1 MRTAG
6 IHQAVFFYII
16 MNPIINIKNLSKSF
30 IDESSNEN
38 TMILHH
44 IDFHMNDG
52 EFVSLIGPSG
62 CGKSTL
68 LNIISGLDN
77 PDNGEINISDIQSN
91 NRLGKLS
98 YMQQKD
104 LLLPWKTVLD
114 NSILGLEVQNENK
127 RVSEQKAVELLETF
141 GLSGYEN
148 YYPNQI
154 SGGMRQRASFL
165 RTILT
170 NNKILLLDEP
180 FSALDSITRSQ
191 MQKWLL
197 KLWEQ
202 FNKTILLVTH
212 DIDEAIFLSDRIYV
226 MQNNTTNSIQIINV
240 ELPRPRTRE
249 IVLESSFIKIK
260 KAILPLIET

>member
-1 MRTAG
+1 
-6 IHQAVFFYII
+6 
-16 MNPIINIKNLSKSF
+16 MNPIIDIKSLSKSYV
-30 IDESSNEN
+30 DESSNEN
-38 TMILHH
+38 TLILDN
-44 IDFHMNDG
+44 IDFQINDG

-68 LNIISGLDN
+68 LNIISGLNN
-77 PDNGEINISDIQSN
+77 PDNGEIIISGIESKD
-91 NRLGKLS
+91 RLGKLS

-104 LLLPWKTVLD
+104 LLLPWKTILD
-114 NSILGLEVQNENK
+114 NSILGLELQNENK
-127 RVSEQKAVELLETF
+127 TISETKAIKLLDTF

-148 YYPNQI
+148 YYPDQI

-197 KLWEQ
+197 QLWEQ

-226 MQNNTTNSIQIINV
+226 MQNNNLNSIQIINV
-240 ELPRPRTRE
+240 NLPRPRPQE
-249 IVLESSFIKIK
+249 IVLDNSFITIK
-260 KAILPLIET
+260 KEILPLIQN

>member
-1 MRTAG
+1 
-6 IHQAVFFYII
+6 
-16 MNPIINIKNLSKSF
+16 MNSIINIKNLTKSF
-30 IDESSNEN
+30 FDQSSNMN
-38 TMILHH
+38 RLILDS
-44 IDFHMNDG
+44 IDFHIDDG

-68 LNIISGLDN
+68 LNIISGLDD
-77 PDNGEINISDIQSN
+77 PDNGEISITDIEIQ

-104 LLLPWKTVLD
+104 LLLPWKTILD
-114 NSILGLEVQNENK
+114 NTILGLEVQNQNK
-127 RVSEQKAVELLETF
+127 DISKNKATALLETF
-141 GLSGYEN
+141 GLSGYEH

-170 NNKILLLDEP
+170 DKKILLLDEP

-197 KLWEQ
+197 ILWKQ

-226 MQNNTTNSIQIINV
+226 MQNNSSNSMEIV
-240 ELPRPRTRE
+240 SVDLPRPRKGE
-249 IVLESSFIKIK
+249 IVLDNSFLKIK
-260 KAILPLIET
+260 REILPLIEN

>member
-1 MRTAG
+1 
-6 IHQAVFFYII
+6 

-114 NSILGLEVQNENK
+114 
-127 RVSEQKAVELLETF
+127 
-141 GLSGYEN
+141 LS
-148 YYPNQI
+148 
-154 SGGMRQRASFL
+154 
-165 RTILT
+165 
-170 NNKILLLDEP
+170 
-180 FSALDSITRSQ
+180 
-191 MQKWLL
+191 
-197 KLWEQ
+197 
-202 FNKTILLVTH
+202 
-212 DIDEAIFLSDRIYV
+212 
-226 MQNNTTNSIQIINV
+226 
-240 ELPRPRTRE
+240 
-249 IVLESSFIKIK
+249 
-260 KAILPLIET
+260 LIHI

>member
-1 MRTAG
+1 
-6 IHQAVFFYII
+6 
-16 MNPIINIKNLSKSF
+16 MNPIIDIKSLSKSYV
-30 IDESSNEN
+30 DESSNEN
-38 TMILHH
+38 TLILDN
-44 IDFHMNDG
+44 IDFQINDG

-68 LNIISGLDN
+68 LNIISGLNN
-77 PDNGEINISDIQSN
+77 PDNGEIIISGIESKD
-91 NRLGKLS
+91 RLGKLS

-104 LLLPWKTVLD
+104 LLLPWKTILD
-114 NSILGLEVQNENK
+114 NSILGLELQNENK
-127 RVSEQKAVELLETF
+127 TISETKAIKLLDTF

-148 YYPNQI
+148 YYPDQI

-197 KLWEQ
+197 QLWEQ

-212 DIDEAIFLSDRIYV
+212 DIDVAIFLSDRIYV
-226 MQNNTTNSIQIINV
+226 MQNNNLNSIQIINV
-240 ELPRPRTRE
+240 DLPRPRPQE
-249 IVLESSFIKIK
+249 IVLDNSFITIK
-260 KAILPLIET
+260 KEILPLIQN

>member
-30 IDESSNEN
+30 IDESSKEN

-114 NSILGLEVQNENK
+114 NSILGLEVQNEN
-127 RVSEQKAVELLETF
+127 RHVSEQKALELLETF

-148 YYPNQI
+148 YYPNVQLETKTTYKNGI
-154 SGGMRQRASFL
+154 EDGLWEFCNRDGSL
-165 RTILT
+165 
-170 NNKILLLDEP
+170 NKI
-180 FSALDSITRSQ
+180 
-191 MQKWLL
+191 
-197 KLWEQ
+197 
-202 FNKTILLVTH
+202 
-212 DIDEAIFLSDRIYV
+212 
-226 MQNNTTNSIQIINV
+226 
-240 ELPRPRTRE
+240 
-249 IVLESSFIKIK
+249 
-260 KAILPLIET
+260 ET

>member
-1 MRTAG
+1 
-6 IHQAVFFYII
+6 
-16 MNPIINIKNLSKSF
+16 MNPIINIKNLTKSF
-30 IDESSNEN
+30 FDESSNEN
-38 TMILHH
+38 TLILDC
-44 IDFHMNDG
+44 IDFHIHDG

-68 LNIISGLDN
+68 LNIISGLND
-77 PDNGEINISDIQSN
+77 PDNGEISITDIETQ

-104 LLLPWKTVLD
+104 LLLPWKTILD
-114 NSILGLEVQNENK
+114 NTILGLEIQNENK
-127 RVSEQKAVELLETF
+127 DISKNKATKLLETF
-141 GLSGYEN
+141 GLNGYEN

-170 NNKILLLDEP
+170 DKKILLLDEP

-197 KLWEQ
+197 TLWKQ
-202 FNKTILLVTH
+202 FTKTILLVTH

-226 MQNNTTNSIQIINV
+226 MQNKSSNSMEIVNV
-240 ELPRPRTRE
+240 DLPRPRNGE
-249 IVLESSFIKIK
+249 IVLDDSFLKIK
-260 KAILPLIET
+260 KEIFPLIES

>member
-1 MRTAG
+1 
-6 IHQAVFFYII
+6 
-16 MNPIINIKNLSKSF
+16 MNPIIDIKSLSKSYV
-30 IDESSNEN
+30 DESSNEN
-38 TMILHH
+38 TLILDN
-44 IDFHMNDG
+44 IDFQINDG

-68 LNIISGLDN
+68 LNIISGLNN
-77 PDNGEINISDIQSN
+77 PDNGEIIISGIESKD
-91 NRLGKLS
+91 RLGKLS

-104 LLLPWKTVLD
+104 LLLPWKTILD
-114 NSILGLEVQNENK
+114 NSILGLELQNENK
-127 RVSEQKAVELLETF
+127 TISETKAIKLLDTF

-148 YYPNQI
+148 YYPDQI

-197 KLWEQ
+197 QLWEQ

-226 MQNNTTNSIQIINV
+226 MQNNNLNSIQIINV
-240 ELPRPRTRE
+240 DLPRPRPQE
-249 IVLESSFIKIK
+249 IVLDNSFITIK
-260 KAILPLIET
+260 KEILPLIQN

>member
-16 MNPIINIKNLSKSF
+16 MNPIIDIKNLSKSF

-170 NNKILLLDEP
+170 NKKILLLDEP

-197 KLWEQ
+197 KLWKQ

-226 MQNNTTNSIQIINV
+226 MQNNNFNSMQIIHV

-249 IVLESSFIKIK
+249 IVLDDSFIKIK
-260 KAILPLIET
+260 KEILPLIEN

>member
-1 MRTAG
+1 
-6 IHQAVFFYII
+6 
-16 MNPIINIKNLSKSF
+16 MNPIIDIKSLSKSYV
-30 IDESSNEN
+30 DESSNEN
-38 TMILHH
+38 TLILDN
-44 IDFHMNDG
+44 IDFQINDG

-68 LNIISGLDN
+68 LNIISGLNN
-77 PDNGEINISDIQSN
+77 PDNGEIIISGIESKD
-91 NRLGKLS
+91 RLGKLS

-104 LLLPWKTVLD
+104 LLLPWKTILD
-114 NSILGLEVQNENK
+114 NSILGLELQNENK
-127 RVSEQKAVELLETF
+127 TISETKAIKLLDTF

-148 YYPNQI
+148 YYPDQI

-197 KLWEQ
+197 QLWEQ

-226 MQNNTTNSIQIINV
+226 MQNNNLNSIQIINV
-240 ELPRPRTRE
+240 DLPRPRPQE
-249 IVLESSFIKIK
+249 IVLDNSFIKIK
-260 KAILPLIET
+260 KEILPLIQN

>member
-1 MRTAG
+1 MYKR
-6 IHQAVFFYII
+6 Q
-16 MNPIINIKNLSKSF
+16 
-30 IDESSNEN
+30 
-38 TMILHH
+38 
-44 IDFHMNDG
+44 
-52 EFVSLIGPSG
+52 
-62 CGKSTL
+62 
-68 LNIISGLDN
+68 
-77 PDNGEINISDIQSN
+77 
-91 NRLGKLS
+91 
-98 YMQQKD
+98 
-104 LLLPWKTVLD
+104 
-114 NSILGLEVQNENK
+114 ILGLEIQNGNK
-127 RVSEQKAVELLETF
+127 NTSQKRALELLDTF
-141 GLSGYEN
+141 GLKGYEN

-170 NNKILLLDEP
+170 NKKILLLDEP

>member
-1 MRTAG
+1 MLSG
-6 IHQAVFFYII
+6 FFII
-16 MNPIINIKNLSKSF
+16 MDSIINIKNLSKSF
-30 IDESSNEN
+30 FDKSSLEDSL
-38 TMILHH
+38 ILNS

-77 PDNGEINISDIQSN
+77 PNNGEIIINDIESK

-98 YMQQKD
+98 FMHQKD

-114 NSILGLEVQNENK
+114 NAILGLEIQNGNK
-127 RVSEQKAVELLETF
+127 NTSQKRALELLDTF
-141 GLSGYEN
+141 GLKGYEN

-170 NNKILLLDEP
+170 NKKILLLDEP

>member
-1 MRTAG
+1 
-6 IHQAVFFYII
+6 
-16 MNPIINIKNLSKSF
+16 MNPIIDIKSLSKSYV
-30 IDESSNEN
+30 DESSNEN
-38 TMILHH
+38 TLILDN
-44 IDFHMNDG
+44 IDFQINDG

-68 LNIISGLDN
+68 LNIISGLNN
-77 PDNGEINISDIQSN
+77 PDNGEIIISGIESKD
-91 NRLGKLS
+91 RLGKLS

-104 LLLPWKTVLD
+104 LLLPWKTILD
-114 NSILGLEVQNENK
+114 NSILGLELQNENK
-127 RVSEQKAVELLETF
+127 TISETKAIKLLDTF

-148 YYPNQI
+148 YYPDQI

-197 KLWEQ
+197 QLWEQ

-212 DIDEAIFLSDRIYV
+212 DIDEAIFLMPS
-226 MQNNTTNSIQIINV
+226 
-240 ELPRPRTRE
+240 
-249 IVLESSFIKIK
+249 
-260 KAILPLIET
+260 A